1 MKPSSI
7 RVASRHMA
15 STAEGGLEVVSARP
29 IKAGFS
35 SGPMMRNVSR
45 GRPHDPNAVQSVE
58 IVLSGTPQALLSRE
72 ALYLATSTARRY
84 GVYGGMAR
92 RDTNPMQDHQGRTIA
107 RFSVE

>member
-1 MKPSSI
+1 MTPSPVN
-7 RVASRHMA
+7 VASRHMA
-15 STAEGGLEVVSARP
+15 STAEDALEVVSARP
-29 IKAGFS
+29 IKAGFG
-35 SGPMMRNVSR
+35 SGPMMRNLSR
-45 GRPHDPNAVQSVE
+45 GRPHDPNEVQSVE

-92 RDTNPMQDHQGRTIA
+92 RDNNPMQDHQGRTVA